1 MVPAWAC
8 CLVRLVPRIRIMPL
22 RLQTMTRVMTIGDD
36 PPVGMGPAVGMAGT
50 ARAVRMGPVAGMARA
65 VRMAVDMKAV
75 VTYAETPCG
84 SIQ

>member
-1 MVPAWAC
+1 
-8 CLVRLVPRIRIMPL
+8 
-22 RLQTMTRVMTIGDD
+22 MTIGDD

-65 VRMAVDMKAV
+65 VRMGPVAGMARAVRMAVDMKAV